1 MKKAKKYVSAML
13 ACAIGLLPAGI
24 TGCSKNIRDLFV
36 KDSPWY
42 SFRKFEVCDQYI
54 KDQPVN
60 SCFTLFAGAD
70 GDNLYFY
77 TSGEYKVPDD
87 ADWENV
93 DYADYRFA
101 NLDVYDKYGN
111 LIKTIDLYHS
121 IDFSSVAYEGQ
132 QISEIYYHPFCVNTI
147 KDGKVGLKASAY
159 MLPFELSKDI
169 DLIYDVRSEKAV
181 SLNRAPGEYDLGSNT
196 GLSFTTEYVFEGYT
210 VVPYESYGN
219 GDVNKQYLYVVKP
232 DGSSSMID
240 LSEQIPVSES
250 QMIMNVIY
258 TGHDKALVGIV
269 KMLEPEYYQLDLQTG
284 KLTTYKEDTSWFEH
298 YLNQFVHKAVNTE
311 NT

>member
-1 MKKAKKYVSAML
+1 M
-13 ACAIGLLPAGI
+13 
-24 TGCSKNIRDLFV
+24 
-36 KDSPWY
+36 
-42 SFRKFEVCDQYI
+42 
-54 KDQPVN
+54 N

-169 DLIYDVRSEKAV
+169 DPAIIVIVNEEMPAYFTGQKSFDDVVNLINNRVTTV
-181 SLNRAPGEYDLGSNT
+181 LN
-196 GLSFTTEYVFEGYT
+196 
-210 VVPYESYGN
+210 
-219 GDVNKQYLYVVKP
+219 
-232 DGSSSMID
+232 
-240 LSEQIPVSES
+240 EQ
-250 QMIMNVIY
+250 
-258 TGHDKALVGIV
+258 G
-269 KMLEPEYYQLDLQTG
+269 
-284 KLTTYKEDTSWFEH
+284 
-298 YLNQFVHKAVNTE
+298 
-311 NT
+311 

>member
-147 KDGKVGLKASAY
+147 KDGKVVKTLIKKPVKKIFIEATSDFTELVERSDIVDVVGSYVHLQKRGNTYFGLC
-159 MLPFELSKDI
+159 PFH
-169 DLIYDVRSEKAV
+169 SEKT
-181 SLNRAPGEYDLGSNT
+181 P
-196 GLSFTTEYVFEGYT
+196 SF
-210 VVPYESYGN
+210 S
-219 GDVNKQYLYVVKP
+219 VNPAK
-232 DGSSSMID
+232 G
-240 LSEQIPVSES
+240 
-250 QMIMNVIY
+250 IY
-258 TGHDKALVGIV
+258 IRSGKKIIV
-269 KMLEPEYYQLDLQTG
+269 R
-284 KLTTYKEDTSWFEH
+284 
-298 YLNQFVHKAVNTE
+298 
-311 NT
+311 